1 MTSIRPAKPKWQE
14 SPKGPVAATA
24 LGEFSISQSEDG
36 LWRALLNDAP
46 FPVLYD
52 QIDQAQQAAS
62 IMARLAGHPSNVDFE
77 WVPNDAGGISAK
89 AITGA
94 YHVIPSERIE
104 GYFVMD
110 DEAPA
115 NIPMSSMEEAKEAC
129 YQYIVFVWFSLSEVV

>member
-1 MTSIRPAKPKWQE
+1 
-14 SPKGPVAATA
+14 
-24 LGEFSISQSEDG
+24 
-36 LWRALLNDAP
+36 
-46 FPVLYD
+46 
-52 QIDQAQQAAS
+52 
-62 IMARLAGHPSNVDFE
+62 HPSNVDFE